1 MSLEIIQVK
10 LPSAGVEGNQFKI
23 MVSYS
28 TTSGSTALE
37 WLSPEQTAGMQHPF
51 F

>member
-10 LPSAGVEGNQFKI
+10 LPSAGMEGNELKI
-23 MVSYS
+23 MVSFS

-37 WLSPEQTAGMQHPF
+37 WLSPQQTAGKQHPF